1 MVVTLSYADVLN
13 RVEQAGVLASGEKV
27 TAGELRRL
35 ACDATIVPIVLGSAT
50 PSLESLHNAHNG
62 RYALRWMPE
71 RLAQA
76 FRALLD
82 APADNLA
89 EKADFLAGYAKE
101 GKTGTYGAQW
111 TAYARRGA
119 R

>member
-1 MVVTLSYADVLN
+1 MTQQIRRTVTRKEYANALALLN
-13 RVEQAGVLASGEKV
+13 
-27 TAGELRRL
+27 
-35 ACDATIVPIVLGSAT
+35 
-50 PSLESLHNAHNG
+50 HNG

-71 RLAQA
+71 RIAQA

-89 EKADFLAGYAKE
+89 EKADFLAGYAKV
-101 GKTGTYGAQW
+101 GKTGTYGARW
-111 TAYARRGA
+111 TASARRGA

>member
-1 MVVTLSYADVLN
+1 MAQQISRTVTRSEHDKARAL
-13 RVEQAGVLASGEKV
+13 
-27 TAGELRRL
+27 LR
-35 ACDATIVPIVLGSAT
+35 A
-50 PSLESLHNAHNG
+50 NG
-62 RYALRWMPE
+62 RYSLRWMPE
-71 RLAQA
+71 RIAQV

-89 EKADFLAGYAKE
+89 EKADFLASYAKE

-119 R
+119 K